1 MTNLLIINKSLKRL
15 NNLLN
20 IDLNNLT
27 NWLNANKISL
37 NVSKTELIIF
47 KPKRKP
53 LDFNMKIKLNGK
65 RLYPTDSVR
74 YLGVKI
80 DSKLNWNSHV
90 NAIATKLNRAN
101 AMLYKVRDFVNANIL
116 KSIYYAL
123 FESHIN
129 YACIIWGQNIS
140 TINHL
145 YILQKK
151 ALRIIN
157 FKEHNAHSSPL
168 FHYSKIIK
176 VADKVKIENCLFIN
190 KYTNNKLLSI
200 FTNWF
205 TFSSMSHN
213 YQTSFAS
220 KGSLQIPSVQ
230 TTSYGKN
237 GFVYSVIRTW
247 NDIQKEMKGV
257 MLNTFSLA
265 KLKSLLIEFY
275 LNMYKTS

>member
-1 MTNLLIINKSLKRL
+1 MSPYLPIERRL
-15 NNLLN
+15 QIRRQSPYQGLSHTVSVLR
-20 IDLNNLT
+20 DL
-27 NWLNANKISL
+27 A
-37 NVSKTELIIF
+37 VQ
-47 KPKRKP
+47 
-53 LDFNMKIKLNGK
+53 
-65 RLYPTDSVR
+65 
-74 YLGVKI
+74 
-80 DSKLNWNSHV
+80 
-90 NAIATKLNRAN
+90 NRVN

-129 YACIIWGQNIS
+129 YACIIWEQNIS

-176 VADKVKIENCLFIN
+176 IADKVKIENCLFIN
-190 KYTNNKLLSI
+190 KCTNNKLPSI

-213 YQTSFAS
+213 YQTSCAS
-220 KGSLQIPSVQ
+220 KVGWSEARQNVLEKLVRQ
-230 TTSYGKN
+230 
-237 GFVYSVIRTW
+237 
-247 NDIQKEMKGV
+247 IQK
-257 MLNTFSLA
+257 N
-265 KLKSLLIEFY
+265 LKSIIWYSSYE
-275 LNMYKTS
+275 SS

>member
-1 MTNLLIINKSLKRL
+1 M
-15 NNLLN
+15 
-20 IDLNNLT
+20 
-27 NWLNANKISL
+27 
-37 NVSKTELIIF
+37 
-47 KPKRKP
+47 
-53 LDFNMKIKLNGK
+53 KLNGK

-74 YLGVKI
+74 YIGVKT
-80 DSKLNWNSHV
+80 DGKLNWKSHV
-90 NAIATKLNRAN
+90 NTIAKKLNQAN
-101 AMLYKVRDFVNANIL
+101 AMLFKVRDFVNANIL

-157 FKEHNAHSSPL
+157 FKERNAHSSPL

-176 VADKVKIENCLFIN
+176 IADKVKIENCLFIN
-190 KYTNNKLLSI
+190 KYTNNKLPSI

-205 TFSSMSHN
+205 TFSSMYHN
-213 YQTSFAS
+213 YQPSFAS
-220 KGSLQIPSVQ
+220 KGNLQIHSVQ
-230 TTSYGKN
+230 TKSYGKN
-237 GFVYSVIRTW
+237 DFVYMVIRTW
-247 NDIQKEMKGV
+247 NDIQKEMKYL
-257 MLNTFSLA
+257 MLNTFTLV
-265 KLKSLLIEFY
+265 KLQSLLIEFS

>member
-1 MTNLLIINKSLKRL
+1 
-15 NNLLN
+15 
-20 IDLNNLT
+20 
-27 NWLNANKISL
+27 
-37 NVSKTELIIF
+37 
-47 KPKRKP
+47 
-53 LDFNMKIKLNGK
+53 MKIKLNGK

-90 NAIATKLNRAN
+90 NAIATKLNQAN

-140 TINHL
+140 TINRL

-151 ALRIIN
+151 ALRIVN
-157 FKEHNAHSSPL
+157 FKERNAHSSPL
-168 FHYSKIIK
+168 FQYSKIIEI
-176 VADKVKIENCLFIN
+176 ADKVKIENCLFIS
-190 KYTNNKLLSI
+190 KYINNKLPSI
-200 FTNWF
+200 FTNLF
-205 TFSSMSHN
+205 TFSSISHN
-213 YQTSFAS
+213 YETSFAS
-220 KGSLQIPSVQ
+220 KGNLQIPSVQ
-230 TTSYGKN
+230 TTSYAKN
-237 GFVYSVIRTW
+237 PFLCTVVRTW

-265 KLKSLLIEFY
+265 KLKQLLIEFY